1 MKGLTYSAEIRW
13 FFPWALP
20 EPLVQ
25 WFSQEAH
32 LEHEGVRHDRYLLFP
47 RCDTVGVKLRE
58 GLLEIK
64 ARVAPPVPFNLGRGL
79 SGRTDQWVKWS
90 FSAAG
95 IKALTAELIELGRWI
110 EVGKT
115 RLVQRV
121 SADPGRL
128 RRVAAREEADNGCD
142 IELTEITVATS
153 PRSWFS
159 LAFEAFGDAQ
169 RTSCTLHETLDWFFE
184 RRGPLPD
191 VTLAMQDSLSYPAWL
206 ATLSLR

>member
-1 MKGLTYSAEIRW
+1 M
-13 FFPWALP
+13 
-20 EPLVQ
+20 
-25 WFSQEAH
+25 
-32 LEHEGVRHDRYLLFP
+32 
-47 RCDTVGVKLRE
+47 
-58 GLLEIK
+58 
-64 ARVAPPVPFNLGRGL
+64 
-79 SGRTDQWVKWS
+79 
-90 FSAAG
+90 
-95 IKALTAELIELGRWI
+95 TAELIELGRWI

-128 RRVAAREEADNGCD
+128 RQVAAREDADNGCD

-191 VTLAMQDSLSYPAWL
+191 VTLAMRDSLSYPAWL